1 MKFENE
7 QIEMAE
13 RDINTVQNVIDVL
26 KEESDK
32 EDDIRF
38 AIDNALLNLA
48 TTKRKTEDENEK
60 LRELVRE
67 RNNQLRMLVFKVK
80 D

>member
-1 MKFENE
+1 
-7 QIEMAE
+7 MAE

>member
-1 MKFENE
+1 M
-7 QIEMAE
+7 
-13 RDINTVQNVIDVL
+13 IDVL

-60 LRELVRE
+60 LKELVRE
-67 RNNQLRMLVFKVK
+67 RNR
-80 D
+80 